1 MTYGEIVLLS
11 FVGTICIL
19 FALVVIDILLTN
31 RRHARKQKEQ
41 ELFRK
46 LYDQAISDSFRTAF
60 K

>member
-19 FALVVIDILLTN
+19 FALVVIDILLTH
-31 RRHARKQKEQ
+31 RRFTKERKEQ

-46 LYDQAISDSFRTAF
+46 LYDQAIADSFRPYQ
-60 K
+60 

>member
-19 FALVVIDILLTN
+19 AAFVVIDILLTH
-31 RRHARKQKEQ
+31 RRLVRERKSR

-46 LYDQAISDSFRTAF
+46 LYDQAIADSFRP
-60 K
+60 KQ